1 MTEARSRLIH
11 TALAR
16 LLRSLYGQCTKKGL
30 GTINKGNRTLCLHRN
45 FRQAIM
51 SGIKVE
57 MEKDKVCSGNEIGF
71 QSTVAKFV
79 A

>member
-1 MTEARSRLIH
+1 
-11 TALAR
+11 
-16 LLRSLYGQCTKKGL
+16 
-30 GTINKGNRTLCLHRN
+30 
-45 FRQAIM
+45 M

-71 QSTVAKFV
+71 QSTVIKFL